1 MNLNLFSQTFYFL
14 YFQKIEIMNKV
25 FYLNK
30 KWGLSAIQKNS
41 KYMKHKEAWRDFE
54 SYVLSRTNYSSIK
67 Y

>member
-30 KWGLSAIQKNS
+30 KMRIECNS
-41 KYMKHKEAWRDFE
+41 KKLK
-54 SYVLSRTNYSSIK
+54 NK
-67 Y
+67 